1 MTMASERLSTKA
13 YSQMHIEEHPE
24 GVQATIKGNIPGWL
38 KGSLLRTGP
47 GRFEIGES
55 KYKHFFDG
63 LALLHRFTFDNGSVK
78 YYSRYLD
85 SDAYKAAMKENRIV
99 YTEFGTAGFPDPCL
113 NIFSRA
119 MSTFLTRLKF
129 TDNAN
134 VNWVRSGDQFY
145 TITETPLIQ
154 KIDPVTLEKEET
166 VDISKIIS
174 VFTGTAHP
182 HQSADGTIYNLGVNF
197 GARSTYN
204 LIKLPPPTEGNHAIT
219 NESITKEASIA
230 LTISTTDTYPSY
242 SHSFFMTPNYF
253 VLVEQPLYINMIKL
267 ASLAV
272 MGYSFLDVLEFCPDK
287 PTRFHV
293 VRRSDTVPVATKY
306 ITEAQF
312 FFHQINAFEK
322 EGHIVI
328 DMCSYKDNE
337 IMKRLYL
344 KTLEE
349 EGLVDVGVQCK
360 RYYLPIDVEG
370 FQPGDTVS
378 TLHKNETTAYMESE
392 GTIFCKPFVLCDVG
406 IELPRINYEKYN
418 GQPYQYVYGVLG
430 TGEHDNRIA
439 KIDVEAGTSK
449 IWYEDGCYPSEPVFI
464 GTPEGQEEDDGVVL
478 STVLNF
484 NEGGSPFLVVLDA
497 KTFTE
502 LGRAELPIKDM
513 AYAIHGFFAEGI

>member
-24 GVQATIKGNIPGWL
+24 GVQATIKGTIPGWL

-204 LIKLPPPTEGNHAIT
+204 LIKLPPPTEGN
-219 NESITKEASIA
+219 NESIYKEASIA